1 MDLDMNQEE
10 NTSAEQGKDIVP
22 FKINDRV
29 RRRNSRCCAGVVQE
43 VRKELAATSVANNET
58 ASWMVR
64 VLWDNGTSSYF
75 DPSSLEQV

>member
-1 MDLDMNQEE
+1 MVQQENGDVSQPE
-10 NTSAEQGKDIVP
+10 ERVP

-29 RRRNSRCCAGVVQE
+29 KRKDSRSCAGIVQE
-43 VRKELAATSVANNET
+43 VRKELAATSAVNNEM

-75 DPSSLEQV
+75 DPGSLELL